1 MQDKRAIAKT
11 IGKFSKQRRRN
22 FIEKKRKLGGA
33 ALNISPLE
41 EGEISEW

>member
-22 FIEKKRKLGGA
+22 FIEKKSKLGGA